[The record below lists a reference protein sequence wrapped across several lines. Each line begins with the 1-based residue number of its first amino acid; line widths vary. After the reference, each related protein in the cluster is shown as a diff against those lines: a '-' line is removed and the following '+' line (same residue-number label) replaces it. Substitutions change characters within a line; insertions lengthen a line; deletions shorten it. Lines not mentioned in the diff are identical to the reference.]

1 MAEYS
6 KSVLRGL
13 ILPTGSAIDSDS
25 GLYASG
31 TRIAPLP
38 ASDARPAI
46 ALPSGDEEGLLE
58 SYAGDGSWASEDL
71 DVVIARGGHPDR
83 QGAAFYVEDSDGVL
97 YGWEAPSVLTAFRRI
112 ATYDLDDC
120 VVVATDTGLVVA
132 GTYSTGG
139 GKYLRL
145 LQLSEVGAIVTTSS
159 YYDTSAYTTRTLAYC
174 PGLVRL
180 PSGRVVCFFVGQE
193 STGYQSIRSIYSDD
207 DGATWALLS
216 PRVIPGTY
224 DSGTTLLRRIRA
236 AYSQGQILVTVGY
249 AQGITDAIAQLASYD
264 GGATATLVAGLDG
277 TTAGLAL
284 SGYQELVA
292 LPSGGFLLAYI
303 GNADQY
309 PYSYRIAS
317 AEEAFAYA
325 SIQSTIV
332 AAGAKWGT
340 LTGLFLADADLVMGI
355 DEAGT
360 AYLTGRLAAG
370 NDQWIS
376 FRSVDRGDTWEA
388 MGETTGLQ
396 AGAWHLAP
404 GVAGS
409 GPIDAGGCWYRGSLL
424 LCHSSQSPVASAGAS
439 QQWISRLG
447 GWRSITMPALYSG
460 GDDADQCAWE
470 GTWLPMDEPQDA
482 GWTRTTAGAPTDT
495 LTGGYILLTTA
506 ALEHIRYSR
515 IPAGSATAL
524 VTEVELEAISGTAAF
539 RCTLDDNTFSYS
551 VNVAVSTTT
560 ITVTDPHGAG
570 SWTAGNTGAVTFR
583 VHQSG
588 SAFSLWYTSDGKS
601 WTNLVENQTLTSG
614 GAAVVGTNRVRW
626 GLDSA
631 SSSANY
637 YRVAYTSGSYAG
649 IVPLADPP
657 AQMGI
662 TGSQIVARDGLHPR
676 YASSV
681 PAYAWDGLAVALRA
695 GPVAAGD
702 RWTIGTQSPYATA
715 NILPSDKPSPRQL
728 ARWEGAGGA
737 DELRIVVTLDA
748 SEAAPGVL
756 VGCYLDG
763 LYGGPWTIA
772 LWDGGAWVDQES
784 TPVLAF
790 SAQIMAAGNYHVL
803 RPSTSPG
810 YILRYDELVGAAVRV
825 WTSDA
830 KTTLLYDGKVL
841 TNSEG
846 LVVPYATSA
855 RGARIVCEG
864 LTTSAVTARY
874 VEIYPRRAVAIF
886 DAYAVAPLVSQV
898 KIRLSIPVDTDFYGG
913 TLGEIGVVA
922 AGPVAIFGKDY
933 SVSRNLS
940 IEPGGEL
947 TELPG
952 GLRVGD
958 GSTPPRRSVEL
969 AWVDPCDSTDVL
981 TPLDSAH
988 TPDYLRFKST
998 SPPVAHRH
1006 DTTLLVSD
1014 LVARGNGI
1022 GLAVYLPHVPTA
1034 EAPTWIASLDRA
1046 RGALYGRIIGS
1057 ARLEQAVGEEGTSAV
1072 YRLSTVTLEEEL

>member
-1 MAEYS
+1 VAEYT
-6 KSVLRGL
+6 KTILRGF
-13 ILPTGSAIDSDS
+13 ILPTGSAIEAES
-25 GLYASG
+25 GLYAAG
-31 TRIAPLP
+31 TRIAALP
-38 ASDARPAI
+38 VADARPAV

-58 SYAGDGSWASEDL
+58 SYAGDGTWASEDL
-71 DVVIARGGHPDR
+71 EVVIARGGHPDR
-83 QGAAFYVEDSDGVL
+83 QGAAFYMEDSDDKL

-120 VVVATDTGLVVA
+120 VLVATDTGLVAA

-145 LQLSEVGAIVTTSS
+145 LQLSSTGAITTTTS
-159 YYDTSAYTTRTLAYC
+159 YFDTSAYTTRTLAYC

-180 PSGRVVCFFVGQE
+180 PSGRVVCVFVGQE

-207 DGATWALLS
+207 NGATWALLS
-216 PRVIPGTY
+216 PRLIPTTY
-224 DSGTTLLRRIRA
+224 NSATTLFRRIRA
-236 AYSQGQILVTVGY
+236 AYSQGQILITIGY
-249 AQGITDAIAQLASYD
+249 AQGITDAVAQLVSYD
-264 GGATATLVAGLDG
+264 GGATATIVAGLDG

-284 SGYQELVA
+284 GGYQEVAA
-292 LPSGGFLLAYI
+292 LPAGGFLLVYI
-303 GNADQY
+303 ATANQY

-317 AEEAFAYA
+317 AEEPFAYA
-325 SIQSTIV
+325 STQATVI
-332 AAGAKWGT
+332 AAGATWGT
-340 LTGLFLADADLVMGI
+340 LTGSFLTDADIVLGV
-355 DEAGT
+355 DEAGS
-360 AYLTGRLAAG
+360 AYLTGRLAGG

-376 FRSVDRGDTWEA
+376 FRSIDRGATWEG

-396 AGAWHLAP
+396 AGAWHLP
-404 GVAGS
+404 PTVAGS

-447 GWRSITMPALYSG
+447 GWRSLTMPALYSG
-460 GDDADQCAWE
+460 SDEADQCTWE
-470 GTWLPMDEPQDA
+470 GTWLPIDEPQDA
-482 GWTRTTAGAPTDT
+482 GWTRAVTGAPTDI
-495 LTGGYILLTTA
+495 LTGGYIQLTTG
-506 ALEHIRYSR
+506 ALQKIQYSR
-515 IPAGSATAL
+515 VPAGAATAL
-524 VTEVELEAISGTAAF
+524 VTEVELEPLSGSAAF

-551 VNVAVSTTT
+551 VNVSISTTT

-570 SWTAGNTGAVTFR
+570 SWSVGSTGAITFR
-583 VHQSG
+583 VYQSG
-588 SAFSLWYTSDGKS
+588 SAFSLWYTYDGKS

-626 GLDSA
+626 GLDNA

-662 TGSQIVARDGLHPR
+662 TGSQIVVRDGLHPR
-676 YASSV
+676 YASSL
-681 PAYAWDGLAVALRA
+681 PAYAWDGLAVALRS

-748 SEAAPGVL
+748 SEAPPGVL
-756 VGCYLDG
+756 VGAYLDG
-763 LYGGPWTIA
+763 LYGGPWSLA
-772 LWDGGAWVDQES
+772 LWDGAAWVTQES

-790 SAQIMAAGNYHVL
+790 SSQIMAAGDYHLL

-810 YILRYDELVGAAVRV
+810 YILRYDELEGAAVRV
-825 WTSDA
+825 WTDNTKA
-830 KTTLLYDGKVL
+830 TLLYDGRVV

-846 LVVPYATSA
+846 LVVPYASST

-864 LTTSAVTARY
+864 LTSSPTTARY
-874 VEIYPRRAVAIF
+874 VEVYPRRAVAIF
-886 DAYAVAPLVSQV
+886 DAYNVVALTSQV
-898 KIRLSIPVDTDFYGG
+898 KIKLSIPVSTNFYGA
-913 TLGEIGVVA
+913 TLGEVGIFA

-933 SVSRNLS
+933 SVSRNLAV
-940 IEPGGEL
+940 EPGGEL
-947 TELPG
+947 IELPG

-958 GSTPPRRSVEL
+958 GSTPPRRAVEL
-969 AWVDPCDSTDVL
+969 AWVDPCDLTDIL

-1014 LVARGNGI
+1014 LIARGNGI

-1072 YRLSTVTLEEEL
+1072 YRLSTVTISEEL